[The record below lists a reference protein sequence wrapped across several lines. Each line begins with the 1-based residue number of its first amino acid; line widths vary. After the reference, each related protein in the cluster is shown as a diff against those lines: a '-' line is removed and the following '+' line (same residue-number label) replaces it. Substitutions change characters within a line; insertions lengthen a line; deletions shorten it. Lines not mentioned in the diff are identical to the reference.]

1 MNIISSVNLKNFRGF
16 KNSGKIRLAP
26 LTFLV
31 GPNSSGKSTIA
42 DSILLTSQSMSGHLL
57 WSTPNWIGRLVDLG
71 SYEDTVYGHKVSNS
85 ISIELG
91 FAVDLRGYYRPTG
104 PSKPFEI
111 SLRWT
116 MRSEKGSLSGKVS
129 SMIISDLTS
138 GAEFIFTVQATQLL
152 IEIEGRK
159 ISVPNSDYG
168 MDHTIYTVRNAIKKE
183 LKSNSKMYQKSK
195 AGYNRLHETL
205 ISHVIPFFLSRIERV
220 SSARS
225 GPKRWFAKDTLIGSG
240 ETQSGLLN
248 DAYTMNLDATSHGR
262 PRNRR
267 LLSTLKE
274 PVSKYLDEL
283 GIASALT
290 REDLSAYHTA
300 LKVTDNVTNVRSNLA
315 DVGFG
320 ASQAIPVIR
329 GCVSENDSPLIIEQ
343 PEIHLHPKAQGELAR
358 LICMTSKTRQVVVET
373 HSEHMINRARILV
386 ADKKINPMDVTII
399 YVDRVK
405 NGSIAT
411 EIGIDENGDFTRE
424 WPEGFFDERYRDSIT
439 LLELK
444 SNEGRV
450 VVASRDIPRR

>member
-16 KNSGKIRLAP
+16 RNSGKIRLAP

-42 DSILLTSQSMSGHLL
+42 DSILLTSQSMSGNLI
-57 WSTPNWIGRLVDLG
+57 WSTPNWIGGLVDLG
-71 SYEDTVYGHKVSNS
+71 SYEDTVYGHKITNS
-85 ISIELG
+85 ISMEFGL
-91 FAVDLRGYYRPTG
+91 AVDPRGGYYRSFAYT
-104 PSKPFEI
+104 KPVEI
-111 SLRWT
+111 NLQFT
-116 MRSEKGSLSGKVS
+116 MKSQRGSLFGKVS
-129 SMIISDLTS
+129 SVAISDSIS
-138 GAEFIFTVQATQLL
+138 GAQCTIVIQATQLL

-159 ISVPNSDYG
+159 IPVPNSDFG
-168 MDHTIYTVRNAIKKE
+168 LDHTIYMAGNVIRKDV
-183 LKSNSKMYQKSK
+183 KSNWRTYQKSK
-195 AGYNRLHETL
+195 AGYNRLLEAL
-205 ISHVIPFFLSRIERV
+205 ISPVIPFFLSRVERV

-225 GPKRWFAKDTLIGSG
+225 GPKRWFAKDNLVGSG
-240 ETQSGLLN
+240 EMQSGLLN
-248 DAYTMNLDATSHGR
+248 DAYTMNLEPAPHVKIRS
-262 PRNRR
+262 RR
-267 LLSTLKE
+267 LFAPKE

-283 GIASALT
+283 GIASTLT

-358 LICMTSKTRQVVVET
+358 LICMTSKTRQVIVET

-386 ADKKINPMDVTII
+386 ADGKISSTDVAIV
-399 YVDRVK
+399 YVDRIRS
-405 NGSIAT
+405 GSTVI

-424 WPEGFFDERYRDSIT
+424 WPEGFFDERYRDSMT

-444 SNEGRV
+444 SREGRV
-450 VVASRDIPRR
+450 VASPRKSPKK